1 MKILFEHQHLYYL
14 PQFEP
19 IILELKRR
27 EVDGIYGSLSES
39 VPDLEKK
46 LFKKESAGVT

>member
-19 IILELKRR
+19 IIQELQRR
-27 EVDGIYGSLSES
+27 EVDGIYGSLQNQCRN
-39 VPDLEKK
+39 LKK
-46 LFKKESAGVT
+46 NSSKKKWRV